1 MEDNDIERA
10 FEGRT
15 VLDSLLAESGSLAD
29 TQDVASAMTQAIQ
42 EKVPAAAVIEALWDD
57 EPRFSSPQQAAR
69 LFGNLLGLYDLIA
82 NGRVIDL
89 SVAAAR
95 QPKRKAERPAPFGA
109 DGPDD
114 AYLQAALEYLA
125 DFPKEK
131 QRLEHMF
138 ENRQDALLSWLD
150 GTGLS
155 DEAFGLARQLLVEVF
170 AVLELGGRAVPVI
183 HPTEFETQSTA
194 TPAPQALLEGVED
207 ALSEA
212 GSDETQPLAEAEV
225 ESLRKILGWAVAAM
239 AKE

>member
-1 MEDNDIERA
+1 MEENDIERA

-15 VLDSLLAESGSLAD
+15 VLDSLLTASGSLAD
-29 TQDVASAMTQAIQ
+29 TEDVASAMTQAIQ
-42 EKVPAAAVIEALWDD
+42 EEVPPAAVIEALWDD
-57 EPRFSSPQQAAR
+57 EPRFSSPQEAAR

-95 QPKRKAERPAPFGA
+95 QPKRKAERPGPLGA

-114 AYLQAALEYLA
+114 AYLQAALEYLV

-131 QRLEHMF
+131 QRFEHMI

-155 DEAFGLARQLLVEVF
+155 DEAFGLARQLLAEVF
-170 AVLELGGRAVPVI
+170 AVLELGGRTVPSLSAAQC
-183 HPTEFETQSTA
+183 EAQSA
-194 TPAPQALLEGVED
+194 SEPAPPVLLEWLED
-207 ALSEA
+207 ALLEA
-212 GSDETQPLAEAEV
+212 GSDETQPLGEAEIASV
-225 ESLRKILGWAVAAM
+225 RKILGWAVGAM
-239 AKE
+239 AKA